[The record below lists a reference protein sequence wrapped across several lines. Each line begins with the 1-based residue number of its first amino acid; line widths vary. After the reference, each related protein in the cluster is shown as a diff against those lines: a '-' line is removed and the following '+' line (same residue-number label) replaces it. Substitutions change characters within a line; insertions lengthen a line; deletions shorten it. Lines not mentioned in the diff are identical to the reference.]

1 MVLETGK
8 GNFDVAI
15 ALSILLLTLVF
26 LVNWLLT
33 LLQQRRRS

>member
-15 ALSILLLTLVF
+15 ALSLVLLTLVF
-26 LVNWLLT
+26 GVNWALT
-33 LLQQRRRS
+33 AIQQRHAP